1 MRYEMLQ
8 VVEMIP
14 CKNEIEKKK
23 VIRKYHKNSIIED
36 CDKYIY
42 VERIEI
48 A

>member
-1 MRYEMLQ
+1 MLQ
-8 VVEMIP
+8 IVEAIP
-14 CKNEIEKKK
+14 YKSNIEKKK

-36 CDKYIY
+36 YDKYIY

>member
-1 MRYEMLQ
+1 MRYEILQ
-8 VVEMIP
+8 VAETIP

-36 CDKYIY
+36 YDKYIY

>member
-1 MRYEMLQ
+1 MLQ

-14 CKNEIEKKK
+14 CKSKIEKKK